1 MARQPSGGVAAP
13 AARLAWCHWARPCR
27 RRSAVA
33 VVVNDP
39 GLVSK
44 ALALASRAS
53 PTLDEQGV
61 EGLEHWGLGVGGLSD

>member
-1 MARQPSGGVAAP
+1 M
-13 AARLAWCHWARPCR
+13 
-27 RRSAVA
+27 
-33 VVVNDP
+33 VVNDP